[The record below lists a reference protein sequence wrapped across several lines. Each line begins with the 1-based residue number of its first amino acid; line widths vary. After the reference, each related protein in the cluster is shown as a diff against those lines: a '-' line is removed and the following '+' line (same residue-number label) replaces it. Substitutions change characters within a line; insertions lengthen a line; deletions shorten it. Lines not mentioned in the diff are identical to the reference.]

1 MLGGPRLPA
10 QLMDSFLP
18 WRQTPTVV
26 MGLAR
31 GTRPQDLAEKRSP
44 RPQKMQGEMP
54 RNFLKVTWNRHCQ
67 ESGAK
72 ALTLKTSFSPKEYM
86 GTREAL
92 GGWGDKR
99 EEGWSGQQL

>member
-1 MLGGPRLPA
+1 MPMQVSLALSPRHGR
-10 QLMDSFLP
+10 S
-18 WRQTPTVV
+18 PTVV

-31 GTRPQDLAEKRSP
+31 GSRPQDLFEKRP

-54 RNFLKVTWNRHCQ
+54 TSFLKVIWNRCSQ

-72 ALTLKTSFSPKEYM
+72 ALTLKMSFFAKEYT

-92 GGWGDKR
+92 GWGVGCKR
-99 EEGWSGQQL
+99 EDGWSDQGL